1 MKTHLSIE
9 LPNQVHCKIETTDAA
24 LKGQTVSSSYKPAT
38 LDNGLNIQVPPFIE
52 AGDEIVVD
60 TRNLEYIKKSKMI
73 SISSNLNIMIK
84 AAEKASKS
92 VIRDFGEV
100 EKLQVSK
107 KGPRDFVTKTDKHV
121 EKILI
126 EELSK
131 TKKNY
136 SFLSEEVGS
145 IENKDK
151 DNIWIIDPIDGTT
164 NFLHGIPHF
173 AICLALESKKE
184 IISGLIYDPIKDE
197 MFYAEKNKGAY
208 LNNQRLRVSNKNLI
222 DECLFSSNHE
232 GVKFSNLNMRYSG
245 CAALDLAYVASG
257 RLDGFFHNKINIWDV
272 AAGALLVKEAGGI
285 VNDLDKFNH
294 NNIDIRASSGAIND
308 KMLENLKNF

>member
-1 MKTHLSIE
+1 
-9 LPNQVHCKIETTDAA
+9 
-24 LKGQTVSSSYKPAT
+24 
-38 LDNGLNIQVPPFIE
+38 
-52 AGDEIVVD
+52 
-60 TRNLEYIKKSKMI
+60 MI

-107 KGPRDFVTKTDKHV
+107 KGPYDFVTKTDKHV

-145 IENKDK
+145 IKNKDQE
-151 DNIWIIDPIDGTT
+151 NVWIIDPIDGTT

-173 AICLALESKKE
+173 AICIALQSKKE
-184 IISGLIYDPIKDE
+184 IVSGLIFDPIKDE
-197 MFYAEKNKGAY
+197 MFFAEKNKGAF
-208 LNNQRLRVSNKNLI
+208 LNNQRLRVSNKNSL
-222 DECLFSSNHE
+222 DDCLFSSNNE
-232 GVKFSNLNMRYSG
+232 GVKFSNLNMRCSG
-245 CAALDLAYVASG
+245 SAALDLAYVASG
-257 RLDGFFHNKINIWDV
+257 RLDGYFQNKINIWDI
-272 AAGALLVKEAGGI
+272 AAGTLMINEAGGI
-285 VNDLDKFNH
+285 VNDIHKFEVNKI
-294 NNIDIRASSGAIND
+294 NIKASSAAINE
-308 KMLENLKNF
+308 KMLENLVNF

>member
-1 MKTHLSIE
+1 
-9 LPNQVHCKIETTDAA
+9 
-24 LKGQTVSSSYKPAT
+24 
-38 LDNGLNIQVPPFIE
+38 
-52 AGDEIVVD
+52 
-60 TRNLEYIKKSKMI
+60 MI

-107 KGPRDFVTKTDKHV
+107 KGPYDFVTRTDKNV

-131 TKKNY
+131 AKNNY
-136 SFLSEEVGS
+136 SFLSEEVGK
-145 IENKDK
+145 INNKDK
-151 DNIWIIDPIDGTT
+151 KNIWIIDPIDGTT

-173 AICLALESKKE
+173 AICIALQSNGET
-184 IISGLIYDPIKDE
+184 ICGLIFDPIKDE
-197 MFYAEKNKGAY
+197 MYYSEKNKGAF
-208 LNNQRLRVSNKNLI
+208 LNNQRLRVSNKSSL
-222 DECLFSSNHE
+222 DDCLFSSNHE

-272 AAGALLVKEAGGI
+272 AAGALMVNESGGI
-285 VNDLDKFNH
+285 VNDLNKYNA
-294 NNIDIRASSGAIND
+294 NNIDIRASSSTIND
-308 KMLENLKNF
+308 KMLKNLKNF